1 MQYSSPFSSLTP
13 VATLLSTLLLVLAVF
28 QVLQYFQALTSLL
41 LVVVVMVYLLLGPV
55 NTLEHWFIVLYG
67 MLLKRFTRKQSWL
80 RSQLL
85 RFKSVLLHG
94 PWLNA
99 RMLAVVCVYIL
110 LLGGFLGC
118 AWLLWPVLQEQ
129 ATALKA
135 SLPQYQHHIA
145 MALQQVASM
154 LQQAMGDNP
163 LSDSLMGFV
172 QTLSGRVNA
181 NIQTPSALITAP
193 LSLSQGLQS
202 SLERGA
208 STVLEQ
214 LPEWLNLGFQGLM
227 YLLSG
232 LILTFYGLLDGSR
245 LPKKLDALLPNGTIK
260 VTINRYMRSIHQTL
274 LAFIRGQLLL
284 AVASGL
290 LMLGLYSVFGVRY
303 AILLS
308 TLFTVAEIIPVVGPW
323 LAFAP
328 GLVVMLFGPNPW
340 VTLYVL
346 GLYALVKDNI
356 LLPNVVG
363 NAMGLHP
370 VVVIL
375 ALLVS
380 AKLAGWVGLVLAIP
394 VTSLAGMMLKADK
407 TVAPKTVV

>member
-1 MQYSSPFSSLTP
+1 MQYSSPFSSLLP
-13 VATLLSTLLLVLAVF
+13 VATLLSTLLLLLAVF
-28 QVLQYFQALTSLL
+28 QLLQYLQALAALL

-55 NTLEHWFIVLYG
+55 NVLEHWFVALYG
-67 MLLKRFTRKQSWL
+67 VLLRRFTRKQSLL

-85 RFKSVLLHG
+85 RVKSVVLHG

-99 RMLAVVCVYIL
+99 RMLAVVSVYIL
-110 LLGGFLGC
+110 LIGGFWGC

-129 ATALKA
+129 GSALGA

-145 MALQQVASM
+145 TVLQQLAHA
-154 LQQAMGDNP
+154 LYQAMGANP
-163 LSDSLMGFV
+163 LTDSLTGVV
-172 QTLSGRVNA
+172 QTLSGSVGA
-181 NIQTPSALITAP
+181 GVSAHSAVAMP
-193 LSLSQGLQS
+193 PAGLSLGLQS
-202 SLERGA
+202 SLEHGA

-214 LPEWLNLGFQGLM
+214 LPEWLNLGAQGLL

-232 LILTFYGLLDGSR
+232 LILTFYGLLDGPS
-245 LPKKLDALLPNGTIK
+245 LPKKLDALLPAGTLK
-260 VTINRYMRSIHQTL
+260 STINRYLSSIHRTL

-284 AVASGL
+284 AVASGV
-290 LMLGLYSVFGVRY
+290 LMLVLYSAFGVRY

-308 TLFTVAEIIPVVGPW
+308 TLFTVAEIVPVVGPW
-323 LAFAP
+323 LAFTP

-340 VTLYVL
+340 VTVYVL

-394 VTSLAGMMLKADK
+394 VASLVGMLLKPTDEPAL
-407 TVAPKTVV
+407 TTT